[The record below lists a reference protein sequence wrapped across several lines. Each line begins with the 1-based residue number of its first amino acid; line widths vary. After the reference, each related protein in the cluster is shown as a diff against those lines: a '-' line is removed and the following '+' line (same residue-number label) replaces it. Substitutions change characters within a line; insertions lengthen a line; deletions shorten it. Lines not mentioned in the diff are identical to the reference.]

1 MGFSPRFLD
10 ELRQRVGLVDRIG
23 RRVKLVRRGHEH
35 LGLCPF
41 HNEKTPSFTV
51 NEDKGFFHCFGCG
64 AHGDVIGF
72 VMRTENLSFPETVE
86 ILAGEAG
93 LALPVSSPEE
103 RRRADEAVSLFTATE
118 AATAF
123 FEATLAGP
131 EGAQAR
137 AYLARRGLSEES
149 RARFRLGYAPESRT
163 RLKSALMEKGIPE
176 SLLVTAGLLV
186 VPEDGRPSYDRFRG
200 RLIFPIFDPRGRPIA
215 FGGRLL
221 GEGQPK
227 YLNSPETPLFEKG
240 QCLYGWSHAL
250 RPAREGGR
258 LLVAEGYMDVIALT
272 AAGLPAVAPL
282 GTALTESQILSLWR
296 LVPEPILCFDG
307 DAAGARAA
315 SRAAQRALP
324 LLKPGHSFRFMR
336 LPGGEDPDS
345 LIKARGARGMDSLIE
360 SARPLSE
367 VVWDME
373 TLGQPVDTPERRALL
388 RQKLLARA
396 AAITEPS
403 VGRAYRDEFLR
414 RLDEAFADFSPVA
427 GARRRLS
434 GSWPQG
440 LRPRPAF
447 ERLKS
452 DPLLGAGEGSAEARE
467 RVLVATVLNHPDL
480 LADVVEEFTAVAI
493 GSHEYDSLRLAI
505 LDVVACGEGEE
516 ASSLAAALEARG
528 FGRSVATLTGARA
541 RVLDWFARP
550 DAPREDALAGFRQ
563 ALALHRH
570 FGILQEQILAAESAL
585 AEMPTEANWRR
596 FQALKE
602 ESARL
607 QLLGE
612 DNPDFGPPSRRVRT
626 GGPERSEPAPRPGED
641 TDTDPFAIEGPSQR
655 IGSVGDPVAGSV
667 AGPEENGQK

>member
-282 GTALTESQILSLWR
+282 GTALTDRKS
-296 LVPEPILCFDG
+296 
-307 DAAGARAA
+307 
-315 SRAAQRALP
+315 
-324 LLKPGHSFRFMR
+324 
-336 LPGGEDPDS
+336 
-345 LIKARGARGMDSLIE
+345 
-360 SARPLSE
+360 
-367 VVWDME
+367 VV
-373 TLGQPVDTPERRALL
+373 
-388 RQKLLARA
+388 
-396 AAITEPS
+396 
-403 VGRAYRDEFLR
+403 
-414 RLDEAFADFSPVA
+414 
-427 GARRRLS
+427 
-434 GSWPQG
+434 
-440 LRPRPAF
+440 
-447 ERLKS
+447 
-452 DPLLGAGEGSAEARE
+452 
-467 RVLVATVLNHPDL
+467 
-480 LADVVEEFTAVAI
+480 
-493 GSHEYDSLRLAI
+493 
-505 LDVVACGEGEE
+505 
-516 ASSLAAALEARG
+516 
-528 FGRSVATLTGARA
+528 
-541 RVLDWFARP
+541 
-550 DAPREDALAGFRQ
+550 
-563 ALALHRH
+563 
-570 FGILQEQILAAESAL
+570 
-585 AEMPTEANWRR
+585 
-596 FQALKE
+596 
-602 ESARL
+602 
-607 QLLGE
+607 
-612 DNPDFGPPSRRVRT
+612 
-626 GGPERSEPAPRPGED
+626 
-641 TDTDPFAIEGPSQR
+641 
-655 IGSVGDPVAGSV
+655 
-667 AGPEENGQK
+667 